1 MYDVIH
7 RALNLEPL
15 TDSEYLALYADFP
28 NILSNNQKGSLNA
41 HYGKTHTEETKK
53 LLSELAKNRTSPMK
67 GKKHSEETIVKLKMK
82 AVGRVSPMKG
92 KQAWNKNKSLSEETK
107 NKISIS
113 KMGTVR
119 SEETKNK
126 ISESSKKK
134 KKIICKFCAKNID
147 TSNYH
152 RWHGNKCKN
161 VTLF

>member
-107 NKISIS
+107 NKIS
-113 KMGTVR
+113 
-119 SEETKNK
+119 
-126 ISESSKKK
+126 ESSKKK